1 MSWFFTS
8 GGQSIGASVSE
19 SVLPMSSQ
27 GLSPLGWA
35 NMISLQS
42 KGFSSVFSRT
52 TIWKQNS
59 AFFMVQL
66 SHLYMTTG
74 KIIALTIQTHV
85 RPMSTICHSF
95 YSKEEVSFNFMAS
108 VTFNSDFWASENKI
122 CHSFHFPP
130 FYLPWSDGTGS
141 YDLSFLNVAIQISF
155 FQSPLS
161 TLFKRLFNS
170 SSLSA
175 IREVSSAYLRLL
187 IFLPATLIP
196 AFGLSSPAL
205 HMMYSAY
212 KLIYIAFTYTFP
224 NLKQVCVSCLVLSF
238 LDLHTGFS
246 GDR

>member
-1 MSWFFTS
+1 MDCSTPGSSVLCSLPEFAISFCATPFSFCLQSFYSSESFPMSWFFTS

-161 TLFKRLFNS
+161 PLSRK
-170 SSLSA
+170 SL
-175 IREVSSAYLRLL
+175 VPLH
-187 IFLPATLIP
+187 FLPLQL
-196 AFGLSSPAL
+196 FYL
-205 HMMYSAY
+205 HFWGHWY
-212 KLIYIAFTYTFP
+212 
-224 NLKQVCVSCLVLSF
+224 
-238 LDLHTGFS
+238 FS
-246 GDR
+246 WKS

>member
-1 MSWFFTS
+1 MDCSTPGSTVLCSLPEFAISFCATPFSFCLQSFYSSESFPMSWFFTS

-95 YSKEEVSFNFMAS
+95 YSKEQVSFNFITA
-108 VTFNSDFWASENKI
+108 VTVHSDFGVQENKI
-122 CHSFHFPP
+122 CHCFHFFPI
-130 FYLPWSDGTGS
+130 YLLWSYGTS
-141 YDLSFLNVAIQISF
+141 YHDLSFFNAD
-155 FQSPLS
+155 FQATFSLS
-161 TLFKRLFNS
+161 SSTFIKRLFS
-170 SSLSA
+170 TSLLSA
-175 IREVSSAYLRLL
+175 IIV
-187 IFLPATLIP
+187 
-196 AFGLSSPAL
+196 
-205 HMMYSAY
+205 
-212 KLIYIAFTYTFP
+212 
-224 NLKQVCVSCLVLSF
+224 V
-238 LDLHTGFS
+238 
-246 GDR
+246 